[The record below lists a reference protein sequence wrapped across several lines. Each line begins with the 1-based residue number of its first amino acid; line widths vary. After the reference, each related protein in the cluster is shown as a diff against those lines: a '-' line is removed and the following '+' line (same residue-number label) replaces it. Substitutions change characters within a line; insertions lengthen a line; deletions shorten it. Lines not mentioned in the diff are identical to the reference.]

1 MITKSMHKLIKSQGG
16 FTLTELLATIIV
28 VTLATTMVAAGIPSA
43 IESYG
48 KMVDSSNAQ
57 SLLSTTTTILR
68 EELAMSTEVEMV
80 DGTISYTSD
89 ESGRTNTISIKA
101 SGEGVVHP
109 GEIMISLD
117 GADPTPLAP
126 LGASSGKDTG
136 ELYVTCTG
144 IELDE
149 TNTVVTFSGIKV
161 NKDKYDQP
169 LASADTYSIRLI
181 SNAELND

>member
-1 MITKSMHKLIKSQGG
+1 MIAKSMHKLIKSQDG
-16 FTLTELLATIIV
+16 FTLTELLATVVV

-68 EELAMSTEVEMV
+68 DELAMSTEVEMV
-80 DGTISYTSD
+80 DDAISYAND
-89 ESGRTNTISIKA
+89 ETGRMNTISIKA
-101 SGEGVVHP
+101 SGEGIDHP
-109 GEIMISLD
+109 GEIMISFD
-117 GADPTPLAP
+117 GAEATPLAP

-149 TNTVVTFSGIKV
+149 SNTVVTFSDLEV
-161 NKDKYDQP
+161 NKAKYPQP

-181 SNAELND
+181 SNQELKD